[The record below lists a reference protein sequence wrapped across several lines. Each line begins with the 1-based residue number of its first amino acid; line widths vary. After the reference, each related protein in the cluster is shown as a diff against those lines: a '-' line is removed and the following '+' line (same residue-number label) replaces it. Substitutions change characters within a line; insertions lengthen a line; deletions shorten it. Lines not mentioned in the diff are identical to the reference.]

1 MIINSNEN
9 IKEIFLEMIKEI
21 DENSLENYVEFL
33 KKSIRENNTNKF
45 KENKFAITKL
55 IELKNLREKQLAKI
69 DDYLSEKTSRLNLVE
84 SKIKTTEKNYNK
96 LLENYNTLLKK
107 VEQKYSELENVTK
120 LTENLQV
127 AQNYLRNNCYDTE
140 EVDEKVK
147 FYKKSAELGNAE
159 AQNSLGDCYYYGRG
173 VNKDYTKAVEWYK
186 KAAEQGYGI
195 AQKNLGICYRYGY
208 GVTQNL
214 EQAIKWDKKVAEQAN
229 KYAR

>member
-1 MIINSNEN
+1 MTINNNEN
-9 IKEIFLEMIKEI
+9 IKEIFSEI
-21 DENSLENYVEFL
+21 ITEVDENSLKSYVKSLNNYL
-33 KKSIRENNTNKF
+33 TNNYEDIKDMGFTFRKF
-45 KENKFAITKL
+45 T
-55 IELKNLREKQLAKI
+55 ELKSFRKLQLVKVEK
-69 DDYLSEKTSRLNLVE
+69 YLLEKANQLNLMEV
-84 SKIKTTEKNYNK
+84 KIKTAEKDYNI
-96 LLENYNTLLKK
+96 LLEKIK
-107 VEQKYSELENVTK
+107 QKNSELENVTK